1 MDRMDT
7 TRLIALLECIKRI
20 YPERFNDIE
29 ITIGYGPT
37 RYSYDYDDET
47 NSINNPKIVIGS
59 RVAKDFDEF
68 IIDYYNQKFDMDLE
82 NNEKTRLIQ
91 EICHEAGHHF
101 NIDYYKERDDE
112 YFEQL
117 DWVNEHYEFE
127 VEKRRMAYREIDEE
141 ADADKFAAY
150 LMKYH
155 LNDFLACFE

>member
-37 RYSYDYDDET
+37 RYAYKYNNET
-47 NSINNPKIVIGS
+47 ESIENPKIIIGARES
-59 RVAKDFDEF
+59 KEFEEF
-68 IIDYYNQKFDMDLE
+68 IIGYYNQKFDMNLE

-91 EICHEAGHHF
+91 EVCHEAGHHY
-101 NIDYYKERDDE
+101 NIDYYKYRDDE

-117 DWVNEHYEFE
+117 NCLDEYGLEGE
-127 VEKRRMAYREIDEE
+127 ERRVAYREIDEE

-150 LMKYH
+150 LMKHH